1 MLLSTI
7 SLITFLVLV
16 AYDVWPIGVL
26 VIGVLV
32 MLLMALQ
39 FIVYG
44 IHQSAASALRV
55 WRAGMD
61 SMGNIVTCFPSSVG
75 GGL

>member
-1 MLLSTI
+1 MLLSAM
-7 SLITFLVLV
+7 SLMAFLGLV

-32 MLLMALQ
+32 ALLMTLQ

-44 IHQSAASALRV
+44 MHQFAAFALRA
-55 WRAGMD
+55 WRAGMGLIIAYFR
-61 SMGNIVTCFPSSVG
+61 SLAG

>member
-1 MLLSTI
+1 MLLSAI
-7 SLITFLVLV
+7 SLMAFLGLV

-26 VIGVLV
+26 VIGMLV
-32 MLLMALQ
+32 VLLMALQ

-44 IHQSAASALRV
+44 MHQFTASGLRAWKV
-55 WRAGMD
+55 VMD
-61 SMGNIVTCFPSSVG
+61 SMGNVVAYFRSLVG

>member
-1 MLLSTI
+1 MA
-7 SLITFLVLV
+7 FLGLV

-26 VIGVLV
+26 VIGMLV
-32 MLLMALQ
+32 VLLMALQ

-44 IHQSAASALRV
+44 MHQFAASGLRAWKV
-55 WRAGMD
+55 VMD
-61 SMGNIVTCFPSSVG
+61 SMGNVVAYFRSLVG

>member
-1 MLLSTI
+1 MLLSTV
-7 SLITFLVLV
+7 SLIAFLGFV

-32 MLLMALQ
+32 VLLMALEL
-39 FIVYG
+39 IVYG
-44 IHQSAASALRV
+44 VHQCAASALRV

-61 SMGNIVTCFPSSVG
+61 SMGNIVTCFRSSVG
-75 GGL
+75 QGF

>member
-1 MLLSTI
+1 MA
-7 SLITFLVLV
+7 FLGLV

-26 VIGVLV
+26 VIGMLV
-32 MLLMALQ
+32 VLLMALQ

-44 IHQSAASALRV
+44 MHHFAASALRAWKV
-55 WRAGMD
+55 VMD
-61 SMGNIVTCFPSSVG
+61 SMGNVVAYFRSLVG